1 MCVAIIISYFLD
13 KYTNSLSTMMIMFN
27 RKGKSIPPIS
37 GIKNTRKVYASS
49 EDYVY
54 FSNSSKM
61 SLQNLEMGLLQMSS
75 SFLEKPNI
83 IRCQSSEEISR

>member
-1 MCVAIIISYFLD
+1 
-13 KYTNSLSTMMIMFN
+13 MFN
-27 RKGKSIPPIS
+27 TKKGGDQLLPIS
-37 GIKNTRKVYASS
+37 GIKNTRKAYASS

-75 SFLEKPNI
+75 TLSEKPNI
-83 IRCQSSEEISR
+83 IRCQSSEEISRLKSETNFL